1 MSKPIVG
8 TDLDNAAALLREGEI
23 VAIPTETVYGLAANA
38 LDSSAVVKI
47 FEAKNRPEF
56 DPLIVHTHSFDTF
69 RLFAESIPADAKR
82 LAEELC
88 PGPITFILPK
98 HPIIPDIVTA
108 GHPTVGLRV
117 PDHPV
122 TLELLERVGFPLA
135 APSANPFGY
144 VSPTTAAHVADQLG
158 DRVAYILDGGPCGVG
173 IESTI
178 IDFSL
183 DKPRILRLGGMSL
196 ETLEEILGHE
206 LDVQVSSS
214 RPNAPGMLIS
224 HYAPAKSVRVGELDS
239 MLLEYRGERVGV
251 LSFCS
256 RKPEVDP
263 SLQRVLSQTADLREA
278 AANLFSHLRELDVM
292 PIDVV
297 LAEWVPDEGLGR
309 AINDRLRRA
318 AANIA
323 PDHKGERDERRT

>member
-1 MSKPIVG
+1 MSEPLIG
-8 TDLDNAAALLREGEI
+8 TDVEHAASLLRDGEL

-38 LDSSAVVKI
+38 LDSSAVVQI

-56 DPLIVHTHSFDTF
+56 DPLIVHTHSFEQF
-69 RLFAESIPADAKR
+69 RLFAESTPPDAKR

-98 HPIIPDIVTA
+98 HQIIPDIVTS

-144 VSPTTAAHVADQLG
+144 VSPTTADHVADQLG
-158 DRVAYILDGGPCGVG
+158 DHVAYILDGGPCGIG

-178 IDFSL
+178 IDFSRET
-183 DKPRILRLGGMSL
+183 PRILRLGGMSL
-196 ETLEEILGHE
+196 ETLEDMLGHE
-206 LDVQVSSS
+206 IDVQTSSS
-214 RPNAPGMLIS
+214 RPSAPGMLSS
-224 HYAPAKSVRVGELDS
+224 HYAPAKPIRVGDLGAL
-239 MLLEYRGERVGV
+239 LLEHANERVGV
-251 LSFCS
+251 LAFST
-256 RKPEVDP
+256 RKKEVDP
-263 SLQRVLSQTADLREA
+263 SLQRVLSPGADLREA
-278 AANLFSHLRELDVM
+278 ATNLFGYLREFDIM
-292 PIDVV
+292 PVDVV
-297 LAEWVPDEGLGR
+297 LAEWVPETGVGR

-318 AANIA
+318 AANTA
-323 PDHKGERDERRT
+323 ADHQGERGERRT